1 MTIANHGLSNGNTIS
16 IADYGLTFRC
26 SMDNYLTDHPYPR
39 PTDPASTSNSQLNN
53 GVLTIS
59 NATTNT
65 FEVNVGVSPSGGRVG
80 PLQMELIMS
89 ILENSTT

>member
-1 MTIANHGLSNGNTIS
+1 M
-16 IADYGLTFRC
+16 
-26 SMDNYLTDHPYPR
+26 TDHPYPR

-53 GVLTIS
+53 GVLGIGNT
-59 NATTNT
+59 TTNT

>member
-1 MTIANHGLSNGNTIS
+1 
-16 IADYGLTFRC
+16 
-26 SMDNYLTDHPYPR
+26 MDNYLTDHPYPR

-53 GVLTIS
+53 GVLAIS
-59 NATTNT
+59 NKTADT